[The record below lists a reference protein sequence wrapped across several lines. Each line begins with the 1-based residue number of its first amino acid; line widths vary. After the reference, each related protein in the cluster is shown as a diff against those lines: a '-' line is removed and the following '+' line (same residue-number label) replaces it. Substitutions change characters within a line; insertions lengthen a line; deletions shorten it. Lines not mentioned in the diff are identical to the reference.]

1 MPRDRENRR
10 KQQNTRLNIA
20 ATAARIM
27 AEDGIED
34 FSLAKRKAARQLGGL
49 SSYML
54 PDNAEIEEA
63 LRTYQSL
70 YQGDEQRERIAYLR
84 RCAIDAMQTLTA
96 FRPYL
101 CGSVLSGTAGR
112 YSDIDLQLF
121 TEDSKSVEL
130 YLLNRNFQYEVG
142 SVSYFV
148 GDREGSATMLTLD
161 WQDVTLNLIVHP
173 AVNERV
179 TLKSGIAGRPIA
191 RAGIAAVR
199 LLLTGDAQS
208 GEAVHITGSK

>member
-142 SVSYFV
+142 LVSYFV

>member
-1 MPRDRENRR
+1 MARR
-10 KQQNTRLNIA
+10 
-20 ATAARIM
+20 
-27 AEDGIED
+27 
-34 FSLAKRKAARQLGGL
+34 
-49 SSYML
+49 
-54 PDNAEIEEA
+54 
-63 LRTYQSL
+63 
-70 YQGDEQRERIAYLR
+70 
-84 RCAIDAMQTLTA
+84 A

-142 SVSYFV
+142 LVSYFV
-148 GDREGSATMLTLD
+148 GDREGSASMLTLD

>member
-142 SVSYFV
+142 SVRYFV